1 MRTDGLA
8 PLKAALRDLERVG
21 RPTVRVR
28 LPLADGARLATLYRE
43 GEVLSRT
50 QSDTEYELLVR
61 LDSWQVDRL
70 REEGV
75 TVVPAVEGG
84 TALGQ
89 RGRWAAGQ

>member
-61 LDSWQVDRL
+61 LESWQVERL

-75 TVVPAVEGG
+75 TVAPAVDGG